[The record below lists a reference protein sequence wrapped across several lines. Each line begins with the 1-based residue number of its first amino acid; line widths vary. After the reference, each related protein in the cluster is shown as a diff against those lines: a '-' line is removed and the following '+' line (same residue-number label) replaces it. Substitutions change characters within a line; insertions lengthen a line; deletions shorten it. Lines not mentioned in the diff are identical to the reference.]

1 MDHHHAT
8 QATETLTEFF
18 DRYGTALTAG
28 DLPGIAACYAMPGM
42 VVADD
47 ATFAFTSP
55 SAVEAAFNGA
65 AEAYHTKGLVAA
77 RAEITEISW
86 LTEALVLV
94 AATWEYLDAQGG
106 AVAGESYRYL
116 LRVVD
121 DRPAI
126 CVVIPTG

>member
-1 MDHHHAT
+1 MESAAR
-8 QATETLTEFF
+8 ATETLTEFF
-18 DRYGTALTAG
+18 ERYGSALTAG
-28 DLPGIAACYAMPGM
+28 DLSAIAACYAMPGM

-47 ATFAFTSP
+47 ATFSFTSP

-77 RAEITEISW
+77 RADINEISW
-86 LTEALVLV
+86 LTPAIVLV
-94 AATWEYLDAQGG
+94 SATWEYLDSQGG

-116 LRVVD
+116 IRVVD